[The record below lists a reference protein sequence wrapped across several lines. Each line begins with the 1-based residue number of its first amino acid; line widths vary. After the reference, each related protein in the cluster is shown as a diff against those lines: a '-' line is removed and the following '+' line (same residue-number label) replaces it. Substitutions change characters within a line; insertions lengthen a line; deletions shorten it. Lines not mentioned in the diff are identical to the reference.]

1 MAPRTLEQATAS
13 HDNGFNLVRLV
24 CATLVVVFHAF
35 PMNSARPGASDPVSP
50 LLAPHTDLGALAVGV
65 FFLISGIFVSQSWER
80 DPHPGRYTVRRVARI
95 VPGLFVCLLLTTAL
109 AVGLFSDT
117 GWRGMLTPAP
127 WRYIFGNTVLHWLHY
142 IIPPE
147 ELKLPGVFG
156 GETLNGPLWT
166 LYWEGRM
173 YVVVAL
179 VGLSAALPLR
189 TWMRAAALFLLA
201 AANLFPEVLS
211 GYIWEL
217 RLWSLFLTGM
227 LLHTLGRDLRIGWRH
242 VACALALAGMN
253 WTRSAALTP
262 SPLTWFGILLVAATL
277 ALAAGTARAPFAA
290 HLQRHDYSYGI
301 YIYHW
306 PVLLMLRTA
315 FAPLGHWRLLAL
327 GLLVTAVLAVLSWHC
342 VEAPALRAARR
353 WLRRHDGTDGT
364 GRADKAA
371 GPAPVRVRA

>member
-13 HDNGFNLVRLV
+13 HDNGFNVVRLL

-80 DPHPGRYTVRRVARI
+80 DPHLGRYALRRVARI

-109 AVGLFSDT
+109 AVGLFSST
-117 GWRGMLTPAP
+117 GWRGMLAPAP

-242 VACALALAGMN
+242 VACALALAALN

-262 SPLTWFGILLVAATL
+262 SPLTWFGIILAAATL
-277 ALAAGTARAPFAA
+277 ALAAGTARLPFAA

-327 GLLVTAVLAVLSWHC
+327 GLLVTGALAVFSWHC

-353 WLRRHDGTDGT
+353 WLRRHGGTDGT
-364 GRADKAA
+364 GRADKTA
-371 GPAPVRVRA
+371 GPAPVHVRA

>member
-24 CATLVVVFHAF
+24 CAALVVVFHAF

-80 DPHPGRYTVRRVARI
+80 DPHAGRYLLRRVARI
-95 VPGLFVCLLLTTAL
+95 VPGLFVCLLLTTTL
-109 AVGLFSDT
+109 AVGLFSSV
-117 GWRGMLTPAP
+117 GWRGMLAPAP
-127 WRYIFGNTVLHWLHY
+127 WRYIFGNTTLHWLRY

-173 YVVVAL
+173 YVAVAL

-211 GYIWEL
+211 GYLWEL

-242 VACALALAGMN
+242 VACALALAALN

-262 SPLTWFGILLVAATL
+262 SPLTWFGIILVAATL
-277 ALAAGTARAPFAA
+277 ALAAGTARLPFAA

-327 GLLVTAVLAVLSWHC
+327 GLLVTGVLAVLSWHC
-342 VEAPALRAARR
+342 VEAPALRAVRR
-353 WLRRHDGTDGT
+353 WLRRHDGTDGA